1 MDGTE
6 KKGAVDEILEDLKI
20 LGKDTCVSGWHC
32 SGSRAD
38 SWLSWSLNF
47 SVEESLSVKQPL
59 KEYKQPISKAMT
71 NGKTTALKMTIEL
84 TTESI

>member
-38 SWLSWSLNF
+38 SWLSWSINF
-47 SVEESLSVKQPL
+47 SVEESRSVKQ
-59 KEYKQPISKAMT
+59 EYKQPISKAMT
-71 NGKTTALKMTIEL
+71 NAKTTALKMTIEL

>member
-20 LGKDTCVSGWHC
+20 LGKDTCVLSWHC

-47 SVEESLSVKQPL
+47 SVEESRSVKQ
-59 KEYKQPISKAMT
+59 EYKQPISKAMT
-71 NGKTTALKMTIEL
+71 NAKTTALKMTIEL